1 MDTSKETILS
11 GKEIAVIEKIN
22 PIDYGLNADEAKNI
36 EKAFLP
42 KIVERN
48 GLVAIYEQLLS
59 AKITLEL
66 TSEAKSIRLK
76 LVKVRTG
83 MAEIHK
89 TQKAYF
95 RAAGLFVDAWK
106 NKETLPV
113 AQMEEKLFE
122 IEDYYPKIER
132 AKLDAVEKSRT
143 GKLQKYQIETE
154 HYDLRKMTDAGF
166 KQLLESSKIAY
177 DLRIAEE
184 EEEAKE
190 FAAEEK
196 RREMEAEKNKKE
208 NARLKKEADKREKV
222 IEKARVERKK
232 LQDQL
237 DEKERE
243 DAEEIRLQEERDTEE
258 TNATDRVKLERL
270 ANYITAI
277 KMPDVESKKAKEV
290 ITGVVNLLNKTSCYI
305 KTKALKV

>member
-1 MDTSKETILS
+1 MNTSKETILS
-11 GKEIAVIEKIN
+11 GKEIVVIEKIN

-59 AKITLEL
+59 AKITLGL
-66 TSEAKSIRLK
+66 TSEAKSVRLK
-76 LVKVRTG
+76 LVKIRTG

-132 AKLDAVEKSRT
+132 DKLDAIEKSRT

-184 EEEAKE
+184 KEEAKE

-222 IEKARVERKK
+222 IEKERVERKK

-243 DAEEIRLQEERDTEE
+243 DAEEIRLQEERDTAE

-290 ITGVVNLLNKTSCYI
+290 IIGVVNLLNKTSCYI